1 MGDVVM
7 TISIGDYS
15 VDNIKYF
22 EDHEGIDIFKCDIL
36 YNNKKI
42 GTFSEDYMCGP
53 SNYNFNNNF
62 DEELT
67 KLRKT
72 ATSFFNKYSNDKF
85 FDDEDF
91 FIYFLKSL
99 KEANDKL
106 KLDQKIIIDTVY
118 PFDYTIEKAEIEDNT
133 IKKVLPG
140 VEFSVQF
147 SLDNSISPIH
157 IIAIF
162 SDLDDEK
169 VKKIAEILDINNPST
184 GGAYSEEEFLS
195 ILREIDIDTILIAHQ
210 KNSLS
215 SQKPRK
221 NDANSLGK
229 NKFLEFVYSDYF
241 EAFEFKN
248 KRNEILNKNFL
259 LQENLEDSLRFV
271 TGTDCHDWSI
281 YPREDHS
288 DNVTD
293 FPYTYAKCLPTFKG
307 LVMAITD
314 SSRLKLVNS
323 FFNVDK
329 FVLENIKIKNN
340 IKNS

>member
-7 TISIGDYS
+7 TISIGDYC

-62 DEELT
+62 DEELA

-118 PFDYTIEKAEIEDNT
+118 PFDYTIEKAEIEDTAPFIIEDDNN
-133 IKKVLPG
+133 KKLVLPNILA
-140 VEFSVQF
+140 FNYNISVC
-147 SLDNSISPIH
+147 
-157 IIAIF
+157 
-162 SDLDDEK
+162 
-169 VKKIAEILDINNPST
+169 
-184 GGAYSEEEFLS
+184 EE
-195 ILREIDIDTILIAHQ
+195 
-210 KNSLS
+210 
-215 SQKPRK
+215 
-221 NDANSLGK
+221 
-229 NKFLEFVYSDYF
+229 SDY
-241 EAFEFKN
+241 E
-248 KRNEILNKNFL
+248 L
-259 LQENLEDSLRFV
+259 
-271 TGTDCHDWSI
+271 
-281 YPREDHS
+281 
-288 DNVTD
+288 
-293 FPYTYAKCLPTFKG
+293 
-307 LVMAITD
+307 
-314 SSRLKLVNS
+314 
-323 FFNVDK
+323 
-329 FVLENIKIKNN
+329 
-340 IKNS
+340 